1 MSPRVVLLTT
11 YFRPIVG
18 GVESNAERLAR
29 FLHGS
34 RFDVR
39 VVTKRITPALA
50 DREDMDGVP
59 IERIGPYGVR
69 SASGK
74 WRLLPSAFGW
84 LVRHK
89 AAYDV
94 VCCVDYRGV
103 GVAAIAARALTG
115 RPVVLQAQ
123 TPGNLLDTAPLAQPV
138 IAAYRRADAF
148 ACISH
153 ALEREAIAAGVP
165 AARVHFLPNAVDI
178 SRFRPAEG
186 NERQTLRRERGIPS
200 GAIVCL
206 FVGRL
211 SREKGVMDLMR
222 AWEQLRPSNAVLLMA
237 GPDMTDH
244 PWNEGPAARDFA
256 ERHNLGASVRF
267 LGSIADVA
275 PLLRTADVVI
285 QPSHFEAQGLSA
297 VEALASGVPVVASG
311 VGGLLDF
318 VIDGD
323 NGKLCQPQSPAELAA
338 GIRALVADEGFR
350 QRATARA
357 RASVVDQYDEQKV
370 FARFADLFRNVT
382 SGPGRPA

>member
-29 FLHGS
+29 FLHGN

-39 VVTKRITPALA
+39 IVTKRITPALA

-74 WRLLPSAFGW
+74 WRLLPSAFRW
-84 LVRHK
+84 LVRHR

-103 GVAAIAARALTG
+103 GVAAIAARAMTG

-123 TPGNLLDTAPLAQPV
+123 TPGNLLDPALLAQPV
-138 IAAYRRADAF
+138 IGVYRRADAF

-178 SRFRPAEG
+178 SRFRPADG
-186 NERQTLRRERGIPS
+186 DERQTLRRERGIPS

-211 SREKGVMDLMR
+211 SREKGVMDLMK
-222 AWEQLRPSNAVLLMA
+222 AWDQLRPANAILLMA

-244 PWNEGPAARDFA
+244 PWNEGPAARDFSA
-256 ERHNLGASVRF
+256 RHDLGASVRF

-275 PLLRTADVVI
+275 PLLRTADIVI

-323 NGKLCQPQSPAELAA
+323 NGKLCQPQRPAELAA
-338 GIRALVADEGFR
+338 AIRALVADDAFR

-370 FARFADLFRNVT
+370 FARFADLLRDVT
-382 SGPGRPA
+382 SAATRPA